1 MSASALEASMIQQ
14 PELWRLTMLLRD
26 DSIEVAIIPPV
37 ESEDV
42 IYRSLM
48 FDPGRPVL
56 RSLEDII
63 YGNPLLLSDFKRVE
77 CIIDTD
83 ASLIAPAEVSPA
95 DYELLLQHATGTDAD
110 AMVVNASPTGTDTAV
125 ALSSLEADTRA
136 FLTRTFFNIRFD
148 SSIAVLCRHFAS
160 MNPDAATGHA
170 IMVAFRSGRID
181 IVALEQG
188 RLLTANTIVTGND
201 SDSAFFIAAT
211 FHEFGIP
218 ADTPVL
224 CCGDFATAG
233 RVAELLQPDGIVFN
247 DMTLPPLR
255 FRASQAALQM
265 PPQLLFN
272 SLT

>member
-83 ASLIAPAEVSPA
+83 RKS
-95 DYELLLQHATGTDAD
+95 
-110 AMVVNASPTGTDTAV
+110 VV
-125 ALSSLEADTRA
+125 
-136 FLTRTFFNIRFD
+136 
-148 SSIAVLCRHFAS
+148 
-160 MNPDAATGHA
+160 
-170 IMVAFRSGRID
+170 
-181 IVALEQG
+181 
-188 RLLTANTIVTGND
+188 
-201 SDSAFFIAAT
+201 
-211 FHEFGIP
+211 
-218 ADTPVL
+218 
-224 CCGDFATAG
+224 
-233 RVAELLQPDGIVFN
+233 
-247 DMTLPPLR
+247 
-255 FRASQAALQM
+255 
-265 PPQLLFN
+265 
-272 SLT
+272 